1 MEEGRLEKQIS
12 FIKELEKLKTVE
24 RQNKTLDNGRQENSA
39 EHSWHVALMAA
50 VLSEYSDK
58 SIDISKVI
66 LMLLIHDV
74 VEIDFGDVWLYD
86 ELEEKGREQK
96 ELKCAKRVFGLL
108 PEDQKNYFLNL
119 WNEFEKRKTDEAIF
133 ASTLDSVQPL
143 LNHLLTGDK
152 YTKSGKS
159 EDSKILTDKK
169 IISKKRHIQEG
180 SQILWKYSLQI
191 IDESVKKELYL
202 KGE

>member
-12 FIKELEKLKTVE
+12 FIKELEKLKTVA

-86 ELEEKGREQK
+86 ELEEKVREK
-96 ELKCAKRVFGLL
+96 
-108 PEDQKNYFLNL
+108 
-119 WNEFEKRKTDEAIF
+119 
-133 ASTLDSVQPL
+133 
-143 LNHLLTGDK
+143 
-152 YTKSGKS
+152 KS
-159 EDSKILTDKK
+159 
-169 IISKKRHIQEG
+169 
-180 SQILWKYSLQI
+180 
-191 IDESVKKELYL
+191 
-202 KGE
+202 